1 MMADLRELYQQ
12 VVLDHN
18 RSPRNF
24 KKLPHANRTAEGTNP
39 LCGDQITLYLIVT
52 DDVIEDVGFQGAGCA
67 ISQASASLMTAAVKG
82 KTRAEAEA
90 LFQAF
95 RAMVTGTADP
105 GSNEKL
111 LGKLAALS
119 GVRQFPV
126 RVKCA
131 NLPWHTLHEAL
142 AGSGGTVSTEDGDDG
157 DSGNPVSR

>member
-1 MMADLRELYQQ
+1 MADLRELYQQ

-39 LCGDQITLYLIVT
+39 LCGDQITLYLVVT
-52 DDVIEDVGFQGAGCA
+52 DDVIEDVGFQGTGCA

-82 KTRAEAEA
+82 KTKAEADA
-90 LFQAF
+90 LFHAF
-95 RAMVTGTADP
+95 HAMATGAPSAEPDA
-105 GSNEKL
+105 KV
-111 LGKLAALS
+111 LGKLVALS

-142 AGSGGTVSTEDGDDG
+142 AGSGHAVSTEEAETTTQGDPG
-157 DSGNPVSR
+157 R